1 MLRINS
7 LGVVLILMIL
17 ISVGCSSTQ
26 EKSSIMVEGGYR
38 FSSTITDSNCMM
50 PDITK
55 GASNNTIVIISQ
67 NGTKLTWSQFL
78 IGENMQGIQTSKI
91 EGNQAKFIDMKTN
104 FTTSDL
110 KWNATILISNTGLA
124 GIGDF
129 KVQECEGMFKIE
141 GTRIQD

>member
-110 KWNATILISNTGLA
+110 KWNATILFSNTGLA